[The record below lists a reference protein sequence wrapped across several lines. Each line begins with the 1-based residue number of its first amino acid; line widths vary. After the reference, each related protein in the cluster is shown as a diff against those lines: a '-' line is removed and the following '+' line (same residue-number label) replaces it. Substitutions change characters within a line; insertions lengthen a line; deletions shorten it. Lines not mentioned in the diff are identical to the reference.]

1 MTGISASSV
10 INITMSFSIQH
21 LWGLINALQLIVFT
35 CLFNLKTPLNA
46 ETIEIA
52 ILQMV
57 SFELLNT
64 EKSLTKTFR
73 FNATETPYLNYKFD
87 NAGY

>member
-1 MTGISASSV
+1 MASSSV
-10 INITMSFSIQH
+10 LNILLSFSIQYF
-21 LWGLINALQLIVFT
+21 WGVINALQLIVFT

-57 SFELLNT
+57 SFDLLNT

-73 FNATETPYLNYKFD
+73 FNATETPSLNYKFD

>member
-1 MTGISASSV
+1 MASSSV
-10 INITMSFSIQH
+10 LNILLSFSIQYF
-21 LWGLINALQLIVFT
+21 WGVINALQLIVFT

-57 SFELLNT
+57 SFDLLNT

-73 FNATETPYLNYKFD
+73 FNATDTPSLNYKFE